1 VYVEHPL
8 IKTDS
13 IEKRDYQI
21 NIAKSCM
28 EKSTLV
34 VLPTGMG
41 KTIVALLVIAEK
53 IKEGKVLFLAPTKP
67 LVEQHYN
74 FLKNFLLED
83 SITIF
88 TGEVPP
94 RKRQEMWKNNKI
106 IVSTP
111 QVIPNDI
118 ISGKICLDDV
128 ALIVFDEV
136 HRATG
141 EYAYVFIAEKYNG
154 LVLGMTASP
163 GSSANAILEVCNNLK
178 IENVEIRSKYDPDV
192 IAYVHD
198 IEINWVKVDLPDEI
212 KKLVVLLNNVLEE
225 KIKEL
230 RSFGLIKPAGRV
242 STKEL
247 LDIQKRIQSRIK
259 AKMPR
264 PPPSLFFAATVQA
277 EAIKINHAIE
287 LAETQGVSALRN
299 YFDRL
304 KNDRSKA
311 AKRLINNADV
321 QNAMAIALPVEYEHP
336 KLIKVME
343 IVGKQLDVKKDSR
356 IIVFTH
362 YRDTSELVAGRLNS
376 MNGVRAARFIGQ
388 ADKNDDKGLR
398 QKEQA
403 EIIQK
408 FKNNEYNVLVAT
420 SVGEEGLDIPETDL
434 VVFYEPIPS
443 EIRTIQRRGRTGRKR
458 PGKVVMLITRKTR
471 DEAYYWSALRKEKN
485 MRYELQHLRAEL
497 NRKIGGKSSTKI
509 ETELSK
515 QVEIRHD
522 DGLIHPAKSITE
534 SSEHVEIR
542 CGITYHPK
550 NLLSR
555 NMKGQMKLFDF
566 KGDKKIPKKFF
577 CECDGKMQS
586 IFPNI
591 LGICSANS
599 VRQESNAFLCNKISI
614 VVDARE
620 FNSNVVK
627 ELSRMDVVVVPRQLG
642 TGDYVLSDRVGVER
656 KEVND
661 FLSSMIDGRLF
672 QQLKNLKN
680 SYVRP
685 MLVLEGEG
693 LFTIRKISQNAIF
706 GALACIVADYGIPI
720 IQTKDEKETASLMFS
735 IARREFGEG
744 RIAGVRGEKCS
755 MSLSERQ
762 QFIIEGLPNISGVL
776 AQRLLSHFG
785 SIKGVADAGA
795 EELMEV
801 KGVGK
806 KKAEDIV
813 KTLRAKY
820 LR

>member
-1 VYVEHPL
+1 MYVEHPL

-94 RKRQEMWKNNKI
+94 RKRLEMWKNNKI

-111 QVIPNDI
+111 QVIQNDI

-128 ALIVFDEV
+128 ALIVFDEA

-141 EYAYVFIAEKYNG
+141 EYAYVFITEKYNG

-198 IEINWVKVDLPDEI
+198 IEINWVKVDLPDEV
-212 KKLVVLLNNVLEE
+212 KKLVILLNGVLEE
-225 KIKEL
+225 KIERL
-230 RSFGLIKPAGRV
+230 RSFGLIKPRGNV

-247 LDIQKRIQSRIK
+247 LDVQKRIQSRIK

-277 EAIKINHAIE
+277 EAMKINHGIE
-287 LAETQGVSALRN
+287 LAQSQCISALRN

-304 KNDRSKA
+304 GHDKSKA
-311 AKRLINNADV
+311 AKSLMHNPNV
-321 QNAMAIALPVEYEHP
+321 EKAISLAHSIGYEHP
-336 KLIKVME
+336 KLAKTME
-343 IVGKQLDVKKDSR
+343 VVGKQIDVKKDSR

-376 MNGVRAARFIGQ
+376 MNGVRAVRFIGQ
-388 ADKNDDKGLR
+388 ADKKGDKGLR

-458 PGKVVMLITRKTR
+458 PGKVMMLITRKTR
-471 DEAYYWSALRKEKN
+471 DEAYYWSAIRKEKN

-497 NRKIGGKSSTKI
+497 NRKIGGVSSTKI

-555 NMKGQMKLFDF
+555 NMRGQLKLFDF
-566 KGDKKIPKKFF
+566 KEDKKIPKKFF
-577 CECDGKMQS
+577 YECDGKMQS
-586 IFPNI
+586 IFPNS
-591 LGICSANS
+591 LGIREANS

-627 ELSRMDVVVVPRQLG
+627 ELSRMDVVVVPRQLE

-680 SYVRP
+680 KYIRP

-735 IARREFGEG
+735 IARREFKEG
-744 RIAGVRGEKCS
+744 RTVGVRGEKGS

-795 EELMEV
+795 EELMKV

>member
-1 VYVEHPL
+1 MYVEHPL
-8 IKTDS
+8 IKNNS
-13 IEKRDYQI
+13 IEKRDYQV

-41 KTIVALLVIAEK
+41 KTIIAFLVIAEK
-53 IKEGKVLFLAPTKP
+53 IKDGKILFLAPTKP

-74 FLKNFLLED
+74 FLKKVLLEEKLV
-83 SITIF
+83 IF

-94 RKRQEMWKNNKI
+94 GKRLELWENNRV

-111 QVIPNDI
+111 QVIQNDI
-118 ISGKICLDDV
+118 ISGKISINEV
-128 ALIVFDEV
+128 SLIVFDEA
-136 HRATG
+136 HRAAG
-141 EYAYVFIAEKYNG
+141 EYAYVFIAERYNS

-163 GSSANAILEVCNNLK
+163 GSSADSILEVCNNLK
-178 IENVEIRSKYDPDV
+178 IKGVEIRSKYDPDV
-192 IAYVHD
+192 REYVQD
-198 IEINWVKVDLPDEI
+198 IELNWVKVDLPDEV
-212 KKLVVLLNNVLEE
+212 KKLVVLLNNVMEE

-230 RSFGLIKPAGRV
+230 RSFGLIKPRGSV

-247 LDIQKRIQSRIK
+247 LDAQKRIQSRIK

-304 KNDRSKA
+304 GHDKSKA
-311 AKRLINNADV
+311 AKSLMHNPNV
-321 QNAMAIALPVEYEHP
+321 EKAISLAYSIESKHP
-336 KLIKVME
+336 KLAKTME
-343 IVGKQLDVKKDSR
+343 IVGGQLDVKKDSR

-362 YRDTSELVAGRLNS
+362 YRDTSELVANRLNS
-376 MNGVRAARFIGQ
+376 MEGVRAARFIGQ
-388 ADKNDDKGLR
+388 ASKNGDRGLR

-485 MRYELQHLRAEL
+485 MRYELQHLRADL
-497 NRKIGGKSSTKI
+497 NRKIGGASSTKI
-509 ETELSK
+509 KTETSEQIK
-515 QVEIRHD
+515 NI
-522 DGLIHPAKSITE
+522 PSIG
-534 SSEHVEIR
+534 R
-542 CGITYHPK
+542 
-550 NLLSR
+550 
-555 NMKGQMKLFDF
+555 KGQLKLFDF
-566 KGDKKIPKKFF
+566 KG
-577 CECDGKMQS
+577 E
-586 IFPNI
+586 
-591 LGICSANS
+591 
-599 VRQESNAFLCNKISI
+599 QENNAFLGNKINI
-614 VVDARE
+614 VVDNRE

-627 ELSRMDVVVVPRQLG
+627 ELSRMDVIVVPRQLE

-661 FLSSMIDGRLF
+661 FLQSMIDGRLF
-672 QQLKNLKN
+672 SQLKNLKN
-680 SYVRP
+680 SYLRP
-685 MLVLEGEG
+685 LLVLEGEG
-693 LFTIRKISQNAIF
+693 LFTTRKINQGAIF

-720 IQTKDEKETASLMFS
+720 IQTKDEQETASLMFS

-744 RIAGVRGEKCS
+744 RTVGVRGEKGS

-762 QFIIEGLPNISGVL
+762 QFIIEGLPNISGML

-785 SIKGVADAGA
+785 SIKGVIDADV
-795 EELMEV
+795 EELIKV
-801 KGVGK
+801 KGIGK

>member
-1 VYVEHPL
+1 MQTLNSLQSYVYFVYIEHPL
-8 IKTDS
+8 IRKNG
-13 IEKRDYQI
+13 IEKREYQTSI
-21 NIAKSCM
+21 SKTCL

-41 KTIVALLVIAEK
+41 KTVISLLVIAEK
-53 IKEGKVLFLAPTKP
+53 IKDGKILFLAPTKP

-74 FLKNFLLED
+74 FLKGFLLEEK
-83 SITIF
+83 IVMF
-88 TGEVPP
+88 TGEVSP

-111 QVIPNDI
+111 QVIQNDI

-128 ALIVFDEV
+128 ALIVFDEA
-136 HRATG
+136 HRSAG
-141 EYAYVFIAEKYNG
+141 EYAYVFIAERYNG
-154 LVLGMTASP
+154 LALGMTASP
-163 GSSANAILEVCNNLK
+163 GSKAESILEVCNNLK
-178 IENVEIRSKYDPDV
+178 IKGVEIRSKYDPDV
-192 IAYVHD
+192 IAYVQD
-198 IEINWVKVDLPDEI
+198 IDLNWIKVELPEEM
-212 KKLVVLLNNVLEE
+212 KKIVVLLNSVLEE
-225 KIKEL
+225 KINGL
-230 RSFGLIKPAGRV
+230 RSFGLIKPRGSV

-247 LDIQKRIQSRIK
+247 LDAQKRIQSRIK

-264 PPPSLFFAATVQA
+264 PPPSLFFAAVLQA
-277 EAIKINHAIE
+277 EAMKINHGIE
-287 LAETQGVSALRN
+287 LAQSQGVSALRN

-304 KNDRSKA
+304 KNDKSKA
-311 AKRLINNADV
+311 AKSLMHNPDV
-321 QNAMAIALPVEYEHP
+321 EKAISLAYSIEYEHP
-336 KLIKVME
+336 KLAKTME
-343 IVGKQLDVKKDSR
+343 VVGKQVDVKKDSR

-362 YRDTSELVAGRLNS
+362 YRDTSELVANRLNS
-376 MNGVRAARFIGQ
+376 MDGVRATRFIGQ
-388 ADKNDDKGLR
+388 ADKNGDRGLR

-403 EIIQK
+403 ELIQK

-458 PGKVVMLITRKTR
+458 PGKVVVLITKKTR
-471 DEAYYWSALRKEKN
+471 DEAYYWSSLRKEKN

-497 NRKIGGKSSTKI
+497 SRKIEDISTKAKFGM
-509 ETELSK
+509 TEQQK
-515 QVEIRHD
+515 D
-522 DGLIHPAKSITE
+522 MP
-534 SSEHVEIR
+534 
-542 CGITYHPK
+542 
-550 NLLSR
+550 SR

-566 KGDKKIPKKFF
+566 KED
-577 CECDGKMQS
+577 
-586 IFPNI
+586 
-591 LGICSANS
+591 
-599 VRQESNAFLCNKISI
+599 KISI
-614 VVDARE
+614 VVDFRE
-620 FNSNVVK
+620 FNSNTVK
-627 ELSRMDVVVVPRQLG
+627 ELSRMDVAVVPEQLEN
-642 TGDYVLSDRVGVER
+642 GDYVLSDRVGVER

-661 FLSSMIDGRLF
+661 FLQSMIDGRLF

-693 LFTIRKISQNAIF
+693 LFTTRKISQGAIF

-762 QFIIEGLPNISGVL
+762 QFIVEGFPNISGVL

-785 SIKGVADAGA
+785 SIKAIADADV
-795 EELMEV
+795 EELVKV

-806 KKAEDIV
+806 KKADDIV
-813 KTLRAKY
+813 NTLKAKY